1 MNFFETSAKDAT
13 NVEKAFQELIY
24 QINDVHL
31 KTGANKTQENDGKVK
46 LEGRPVVVNDED
58 NLANSKKSGCCSK

>member
-24 QINDVHL
+24 QINDVQM
-31 KTGANKTQENDGKVK
+31 KSGMSKAQSNDGKVK
-46 LEGRPVVVNDED
+46 LEGTPVVVNEES
-58 NLANSKKSGCCSK
+58 NLASSRKSGCCK